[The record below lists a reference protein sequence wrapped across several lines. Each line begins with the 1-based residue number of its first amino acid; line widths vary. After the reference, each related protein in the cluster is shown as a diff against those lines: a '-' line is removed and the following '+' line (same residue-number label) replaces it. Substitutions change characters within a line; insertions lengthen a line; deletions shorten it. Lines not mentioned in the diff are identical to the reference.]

1 MVTIEWHWLIYIPVM
16 LAGMACL
23 IFGEEEN
30 RGYINIPFGK
40 TALFCWNGGLQ
51 SYLGWHMLVVG

>member
-16 LAGMACL
+16 LAGMAYL

-40 TALFCWNGGLQ
+40 LFCFAGVVAFNLIWGGIF
-51 SYLGWHMLVVG
+51 WW